1 MYRWQCVETKLF
13 FFFRF
18 KRVTEARSFT
28 RASGT
33 ARAARWNPAEKARG
47 SALWDL
53 HGIDLSFNESA
64 RDAFAG
70 ERKNG
75 VAVDGTNDNKI
86 SILTNIRP
94 PKNSQNSAERPT
106 TTPQRGIY
114 PADRWSMARADFAA
128 SVKSYSRPLF
138 YRTARS
144 CPRARACVRTWVR
157 ACVRAC
163 TRRHKRNDSVCVHA
177 WHCVYDD
184 TRAATYALTCVGG
197 WFFKAHNNGKSTPRC
212 LGPR

>member
-1 MYRWQCVETKLF
+1 MRF
-13 FFFRF
+13 FVS
-18 KRVTEARSFT
+18 KRIMGARSQTSERNRTPRDET
-28 RASGT
+28 RPEKERGT
-33 ARAARWNPAEKARG
+33 
-47 SALWDL
+47 ALWDL

-106 TTPQRGIY
+106 TVPQRCIY

-138 YRTARS
+138 YRAARS
-144 CPRARACVRTWVR
+144 YVCAYVR
-157 ACVRAC
+157 AY
-163 TRRHKRNDSVCVHA
+163 TRRHKRNWFCVRGTL
-177 WHCVYDD
+177 HCVYDD